1 MLWNVLEPVL
11 VPAQLVFAMLGMG
24 ATMTLADFK
33 GIVKDPRGLG
43 IGLLLQVVFVPLI
56 ALSFIH
62 GLGLEKGWAVGL
74 LLVSVVPGGAFSN
87 LLTFLGKGNVALS
100 ISITTL
106 TTLGCILT
114 VPLALRVAAGTFLPP
129 DFAFPVHR
137 IVVEI
142 FGYLLFPLALGM
154 TFRRVVPGRASRF
167 STWCI
172 RLSLALIVAIALGS
186 VGSGRIRVIAY
197 GWQPPL
203 VIFLFGVALATLI
216 PQLSRLFG
224 RYDEDTIA
232 IGLEVTVR
240 NVGLGLLLVHF
251 FFPGEDAQG
260 HVLYSGLFYAG
271 ISPLFALPLLFLHRL
286 GRGAVPFRRPHPRPS
301 ASVEL
306 GE

>member
-1 MLWNVLEPVL
+1 
-11 VPAQLVFAMLGMG
+11 MLGMG
-24 ATMTLADFK
+24 ATMTLGDFR

-43 IGLLLQVVFVPLI
+43 IGLVLQVVCVPLI
-56 ALSFIH
+56 ALAFIH

-87 LLTFLGKGNVALS
+87 LLTFLSKGNVALS

-114 VPLALRVAAGTFLPP
+114 VPLALRFAAGTFLPS
-129 DFAFPVHR
+129 DFAFPVAR
-137 IVVEI
+137 IVREI
-142 FGYLLFPLALGM
+142 FGYLLAPLALGM
-154 TFRRVVPGRASRF
+154 VVRRVAPGRAARF

-172 RLSLALIVAIALGS
+172 RASLALILAISVGS

-203 VIFLFGVALATLI
+203 VIFLFGVALALLI
-216 PQLSRLFG
+216 PQLSRMLG
-224 RYDEDTIA
+224 RYDEDTVA

-251 FFPGEDAQG
+251 FFPGQEAQG

-271 ISPLFALPLLFLHRL
+271 VSPFFALPLLFLHRL
-286 GRGAVPFRRPHPRPS
+286 GRGAVPFRKPHPRPQPASSS
-301 ASVEL
+301 ASSA
-306 GE
+306 